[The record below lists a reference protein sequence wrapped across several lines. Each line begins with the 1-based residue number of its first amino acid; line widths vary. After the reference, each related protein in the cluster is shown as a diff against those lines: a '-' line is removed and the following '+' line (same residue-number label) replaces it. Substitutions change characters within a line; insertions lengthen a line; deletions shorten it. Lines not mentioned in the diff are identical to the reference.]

1 MYAARCSIGEASENQ
16 VVHAGCHLENPT
28 GDASRIQAI
37 PRRVR
42 CTVERPSEADVPAR
56 QKPARWI
63 GGQSQGTE
71 QRHSAAD
78 ERIGAGPGRSVRRE
92 ASSASLSA
100 QAYQRKRKPISAS
113 LSAQA
118 YQRKPISASLSAR
131 GATADGGSPID
142 VIRPSAWQHRAGA
155 SFRSVAIKPHRAGS
169 PRSAC
174 TQGTHSAS
182 SREPPVAP
190 GGERRAPR
198 PATSPSERPERSDA
212 ERVPLAVKSS
222 RGSRKQRFQTG
233 PRPGR
238 SGRAAIARGRH
249 GSLPYEG
256 S

>member
-1 MYAARCSIGEASENQ
+1 MRAVIWETLQAM
-16 VVHAGCHLENPT
+16 PP
-28 GDASRIQAI
+28 ASR
-37 PRRVR
+37 R
-42 CTVERPSEADVPAR
+42 SLGGSG
-56 QKPARWI
+56 ARWSVHRRRTSPR
-63 GGQSQGTE
+63 GRSQHVGSGDRARGQSQGTE

-92 ASSASLSA
+92 AN
-100 QAYQRKRKPISAS
+100 SAS

-174 TQGTHSAS
+174 TQGTRSAS

-190 GGERRAPR
+190 GGERRALR
-198 PATSPSERPERSDA
+198 PATSLSERPERGDA